1 VTQDGQLKKQL
12 DPMFAGYFDDYYKYS
27 DILKILDEAKRDYP
41 AVKQVVDEFGEKK
54 NREIKYEEIPEII
67 IELNNRRQEWF
78 QKWFGG
84 ETAK

>member
-1 VTQDGQLKKQL
+1 MTQEGQLKKQL
-12 DPMFAGYFDDYYKYS
+12 DPMFTAYFDDYYTYS
-27 DILKILDEAKRDYP
+27 DILKILDTAKKEYP
-41 AVKQVVDEFGEKK
+41 TIKQAVDKYGEKK

-84 ETAK
+84 ENTE